1 MSSKRNIG
9 QRRQHLKGGIVIMN
23 LKDCY
28 IRFGGDFDEV
38 LSRLRREQSVQKF
51 MYKFLDDKSFH
62 LFEASMEYKDY
73 EEALRAVH
81 TLKGICQNLSFT
93 RLFES
98 SSLVT
103 NALKENDW
111 DKAIDMMPKLSEDYY
126 ETINVIRD
134 FKNSREE

>member
-1 MSSKRNIG
+1 
-9 QRRQHLKGGIVIMN
+9 MN

-28 IRFGGDFDEV
+28 LKFGGDFDEV
-38 LSRLRREQSVQKF
+38 LGRLRREQTVRKF
-51 MYKFLDDKSFH
+51 VFKFLDDKSFS
-62 LFEASMEYKDY
+62 LFEASMVKKDY
-73 EEALRAVH
+73 SEALRAVH

-111 DKAIDMMPKLSEDYY
+111 NKAVDMMPKLSKDWY
-126 ETINVIRD
+126 ETINVIKD

>member
-1 MSSKRNIG
+1 
-9 QRRQHLKGGIVIMN
+9 MN

-28 IRFGGDFDEV
+28 IKFGGDFDEV
-38 LSRLRREQSVQKF
+38 LGRLRREETVQKF
-51 MYKFLDDKSFH
+51 AFKFLDDKSFS
-62 LFEASMEYKDY
+62 LFESSIGSKDY
-73 EEALRAVH
+73 EDALRAVH

-93 RLFES
+93 KLFES

-111 DKAIDMMPKLSEDYY
+111 NKAVDMMPKLSKDYY
-126 ETINVIRD
+126 ETINVIKD

>member
-1 MSSKRNIG
+1 
-9 QRRQHLKGGIVIMN
+9 MN

-28 IRFGGDFDEV
+28 IKFGGDFDEV
-38 LSRLRREQSVQKF
+38 LGRLRREQTVRKF
-51 MYKFLDDKSFH
+51 VFKFLDDKSFS
-62 LFEASMEYKDY
+62 LFEASMVKKDY
-73 EEALRAVH
+73 SEALRAVH

-111 DKAIDMMPKLSEDYY
+111 NKAVDMMPKLSKDYY
-126 ETINVIRD
+126 ETINVIKD

>member
-62 LFEASMEYKDY
+62 LFEASMENKDY

>member
-1 MSSKRNIG
+1 
-9 QRRQHLKGGIVIMN
+9 MN

-28 IRFGGDFDEV
+28 IKFGGDFDEV
-38 LSRLRREQSVQKF
+38 LGRLRREETVQKF
-51 MYKFLDDKSFH
+51 AFKFLDDKSFS
-62 LFEASMEYKDY
+62 LFESSIGSKDY
-73 EEALRAVH
+73 EDALRAVH

-111 DKAIDMMPKLSEDYY
+111 NKAVDMMPKLSKDYY
-126 ETINVIRD
+126 EIVDIIRAY
-134 FKNSREE
+134 KNSGEE

>member
-1 MSSKRNIG
+1 MKLDGN
-9 QRRQHLKGGIVIMN
+9 
-23 LKDCY
+23 Y
-28 IRFGGDFDEV
+28 DEV
-38 LSRLRREQSVQKF
+38 VQRLQNEYIVEKF
-51 MYKFLDDKSFH
+51 MFKFLKDKSFNF
-62 LFEASMEYKDY
+62 LKISIQNENY
-73 EEALRAVH
+73 EDAHRYVH
-81 TLKGICQNLSFT
+81 TIKGICQNLSFT

>member
-1 MSSKRNIG
+1 
-9 QRRQHLKGGIVIMN
+9 MN

-28 IRFGGDFDEV
+28 IKFGGDFDEV
-38 LSRLRREQSVQKF
+38 LGRLRREETVQKF
-51 MYKFLDDKSFH
+51 AFKFLDDKSFS
-62 LFEASMEYKDY
+62 LFESSIGSKDY
-73 EEALRAVH
+73 EDALRAVH

-111 DKAIDMMPKLSEDYY
+111 NKAVDMMPKLSKDYY
-126 ETINVIRD
+126 ETINVIKD
-134 FKNSREE
+134 FENSREE

>member
-1 MSSKRNIG
+1 
-9 QRRQHLKGGIVIMN
+9 MN

-28 IRFGGDFDEV
+28 IKFGGDFDEV
-38 LSRLRREQSVQKF
+38 LGRLRREETVQKF
-51 MYKFLDDKSFH
+51 AFKFLDDKSFG
-62 LFEASMEYKDY
+62 LFESSIGSKDY
-73 EEALRAVH
+73 EDALRAVH

-111 DKAIDMMPKLSEDYY
+111 NKAVDMMPKLSKDYY
-126 ETINVIRD
+126 ETINVIKD

>member
-1 MSSKRNIG
+1 
-9 QRRQHLKGGIVIMN
+9 MN

-28 IRFGGDFDEV
+28 LKFGGDFDEV
-38 LSRLRREQSVQKF
+38 LGRLRREQTVRKF
-51 MYKFLDDKSFH
+51 VFKFLDDKSFS
-62 LFEASMEYKDY
+62 LFEASMVKKDY
-73 EEALRAVH
+73 SDALRAVH

-111 DKAIDMMPKLSEDYY
+111 NKAVDMMPKLSKDYY
-126 ETINVIRD
+126 ETINVIKD